1 MRIGILT
8 LPLHTNY
15 GGILQ
20 AYALQTILEKMGHQV
35 VVFNKKIKYSLPLWI
50 LPLSFTKRIIKKYII
65 GRKDTRIFA
74 ELYQKRDFPI
84 IAQHTQYFINQYI
97 NTYKVDSFSTLKEA
111 DFDALVVGSDQVW
124 RFKYFVSMFGEG
136 IENAF
141 LLFAKDWR
149 TRKIAYAASF
159 GVDIWKLSKKQTREC
174 KELIKK
180 FDFISVREDSAVD
193 LCKRYLGV
201 DNVEHVLDP
210 TLLLKKED
218 YIDLVL
224 QGNEPVSGGNLF
236 YYLLDKDE
244 QKMSA
249 VEKTAQFL
257 NLNPFTVMPI
267 DNRSRNIE
275 DRVYPTV
282 TKWLRGFMDAKFVVT
297 DSFHGVVFSILFNI
311 PFVVI
316 SNETRGSARFL
327 SVLKMFSLE
336 NRLINNSDDLNK
348 IFSSPI
354 NWDFVNNI
362 HEQLKE
368 KSYNLL
374 NSNLIPQ

>member
-1 MRIGILT
+1 MFILKKEY
-8 LPLHTNY
+8 L
-15 GGILQ
+15 
-20 AYALQTILEKMGHQV
+20 TISQ
-35 VVFNKKIKYSLPLWI
+35 N
-50 LPLSFTKRIIKKYII
+50 T
-65 GRKDTRIFA
+65 RKFV
-74 ELYQKRDFPI
+74 E
-84 IAQHTQYFINQYI
+84 NYI
-97 NTYKVDSFSTLKEA
+97 NPISNTIYSTKELKTFSNSY
-111 DFDALVVGSDQVW
+111 DFGAFVVGSDQVW
-124 RFKYFVSMFGEG
+124 RPCYSPCLTNYFFD
-136 IENAF
+136 F
-141 LLFAKDWR
+141 LPKEAKCKR
-149 TRKIAYAASF
+149 IAYAASF
-159 GVDIWKLSKKQTREC
+159 GVDTWEFSKKQTRKS

-224 QGNEPVSGGNLF
+224 QENEPVSGGNLF
-236 YYLLDKDE
+236 YYLLDKNE

-249 VEKTAQFL
+249 VKKMAQFL

-267 DNRSRNIE
+267 DNSSRNIE
-275 DRVYPTV
+275 DRVYPSV

-336 NRLINNSDDLNK
+336 NRLINNPDDLNE
-348 IFSSPI
+348 ISLSPI

-362 HEQLKE
+362 HAQLKE

-374 NSNLIPQ
+374 KSNLIPQ

>member
-8 LPLHTNY
+8 LPLHANY

-20 AYALQTILEKMGHQV
+20 AYALQTILKKMGHQV
-35 VVFNKKIKYSLPLWI
+35 VVFNKKIKYSLPLWR

-97 NTYKVDSFSTLKEA
+97 NTYKVDSFSTLKEV
-111 DFDALVVGSDQVW
+111 DFDAIVVGSDQVW

-159 GVDIWKLSKKQTREC
+159 GVDIWELSKKQTREC

-224 QGNEPVSGGNLF
+224 QENEPVSGGNLF

-348 IFSSPI
+348 ISSSPI
-354 NWDFVNNI
+354 NWDFVNNV